1 MPGWTAEVYQRKLAH
16 RVLGGTLRT
25 LGPARTGPGEAF
37 PASIKLD
44 GGDQS
49 AQTGQPHRPHA
60 AATRGKQSPAPLCG
74 GSRVGGGEPPGGE
87 GLRGACAL
95 TPARAPTMPRAHRPA
110 DRAEYPGSM
119 RAARQAPPPRGA
131 RAAAAGT
138 SKPRREPAAPGGLPS
153 PRRKRRGEGG
163 ESEEGKGRTRGRE
176 TAPAWPRTPGSP
188 SPGPAPPSSP
198 RGVGGGAGRDP
209 AAPLPPQPP
218 TARAPAPLTTR
229 SLVCSGSVITAAAPP
244 ALPAAAGLAARLPPP
259 GAPSSSG
266 PSSSPL
272 LPPPL
277 LLLQRSGRSRFLPAG
292 PPRLRGPARAVPLP
306 ELGSS
311 QAAPFFLGMV
321 AGCGDTGA
329 QCTRAGGG
337 AGEGSA
343 ARRGP
348 PHLLL
353 PRPSPRRAPR
363 GDPRRP
369 SPAPSTCEHARK
381 EELSWAPC
389 PAPAAPHSPRLL
401 FFFFY

>member
-1 MPGWTAEVYQRKLAH
+1 M
-16 RVLGGTLRT
+16 
-25 LGPARTGPGEAF
+25 
-37 PASIKLD
+37 
-44 GGDQS
+44 
-49 AQTGQPHRPHA
+49 
-60 AATRGKQSPAPLCG
+60 
-74 GSRVGGGEPPGGE
+74 
-87 GLRGACAL
+87 
-95 TPARAPTMPRAHRPA
+95 
-110 DRAEYPGSM
+110 
-119 RAARQAPPPRGA
+119 
-131 RAAAAGT
+131 
-138 SKPRREPAAPGGLPS
+138 
-153 PRRKRRGEGG
+153 
-163 ESEEGKGRTRGRE
+163 
-176 TAPAWPRTPGSP
+176 
-188 SPGPAPPSSP
+188 
-198 RGVGGGAGRDP
+198 
-209 AAPLPPQPP
+209 
-218 TARAPAPLTTR
+218 
-229 SLVCSGSVITAAAPP
+229 ITAAAPP

-321 AGCGDTGA
+321 AGCRDTGA
-329 QCTRAGGG
+329 QCKRAGGG

-389 PAPAAPHSPRLL
+389 PAPVAPHSPRLL
-401 FFFFY
+401 FFFLLILNNGISVCLRLNHVDPPSFPFLFIPFPTPPPSPAFWFFFKPFSLGGGGGRRKKKKKKTFPDPANWSLKVSSPYLVGVMRKGRGSD